1 MPGSGRIDHVDFKS
15 IQEKV
20 KTADSTVKQV
30 YQDKNPNKGYG
41 GKYGTDQVMD
51 KVNDGFLLLFRL
63 LMFSNSSL
71 QQISHTELKYQN
83 IPRKQVRRNS
93 LSTFQ

>member
-51 KVNDGFLLLFRL
+51 KVKL
-63 LMFSNSSL
+63 
-71 QQISHTELKYQN
+71 
-83 IPRKQVRRNS
+83 
-93 LSTFQ
+93 TF